1 MKRNFE
7 IKKNSI
13 ILGIAILVIMVAVV
27 VIIAIAIN
35 TKDERNTPVEPQPTV
50 VNITESANKQ
60 VKYTQYN
67 NGDFSMKIPEGWMV
81 ETVKGVNYAIRV
93 YNPENEMYQIFSF
106 YTLGGFLKSKEAKQY
121 YEVYSSISQTGFEK
135 LPILNPGTP
144 DNLYKI
150 WTTVIGYVKTNMTGF
165 ANFNFPFFFNFKVKE
180 QFELNSKLKQELTTK
195 VDEAVLRASFTDDSG
210 KNKGEGLFSVA
221 IVDLNNG
228 DTNLPYAVYNAVG
241 ITALEEEYI
250 NWQGILYE
258 CLASIKFSDKYLN
271 SVNNGI
277 SVDEKTTINI
287 NDELAS
293 IVSAFN
299 TAWTNRQTSEDI
311 VLQKNIDNTLNYE
324 RVYDVTTS
332 EVYRAPKGWY
342 SNYVGDTYKLA
353 TDDMYLK
360 PLSGYIK

>member
-1 MKRNFE
+1 MKINIDF
-7 IKKNSI
+7 KNKGLI
-13 ILGIAILVIMVAVV
+13 IGIVALLILITVILVIVFNVDDNPD
-27 VIIAIAIN
+27 IGPAI
-35 TKDERNTPVEPQPTV
+35 KQPTV

-60 VKYTQYN
+60 IKYTQYN

-81 ETVKGVNYAIRV
+81 ETVQGTNYAIRV

-180 QFELNSKLKQELTTK
+180 QFALNSKLKEELTTK
-195 VDEAVLRASFTDDSG
+195 VDEAVIRASFTDDSG
-210 KNKGEGLFSVA
+210 KKIGDGLFSVA
-221 IVDLNNG
+221 IVDLNNS

-241 ITALEEEYI
+241 ITAPEEEYI
-250 NWQGILYE
+250 NWQGILSE

-271 SVNNGI
+271 SVNKGI
-277 SVDEKTTINI
+277 SIDEKTTINI
-287 NDELAS
+287 NDELVS

-299 TAWTNRQTSEDI
+299 AAWNSRQTAED
-311 VLQKNIDNTLNYE
+311 VSLQKQLDNSLNYE
-324 RVYDVTTS
+324 RVYNVTTS
-332 EVYRAPKGWY
+332 EVYRAPKGWFN
-342 SNYVGDTYKLA
+342 NYIGDTYKLI
-353 TDDMYLK
+353 TEDMYLK
-360 PLSGYIK
+360 ELAGYIN